1 MRVCKSGPGGKSSC
15 PPRARRQANRN
26 RRRTQR
32 GKSAS
37 RDRTAGSRTNTGSTK
52 KVLNAGN
59 IVNFSEPKKTGK
71 ERREERREKRKKNE
85 RASQQ
90 RYSNPRFL

>member
-1 MRVCKSGPGGKSSC
+1 MKVCKSGPGGRCSG
-15 PPRARRQANRN
+15 RAGRMANRD

-32 GKSAS
+32 GKSTS
-37 RDRTAGSRTNTGSTK
+37 TNMVRGGFSSNTGSTK

-71 ERREERREKRKKNE
+71 ERREERRTQRKKNE

-90 RYSNPRFL
+90 RYSNPRFM

>member
-1 MRVCKSGPGGKSSC
+1 MKCVSSDGKKASC
-15 PPRARRQANRN
+15 PPRARRQANRD

-37 RDRTAGSRTNTGSTK
+37 RDRVTGSRTNTGSNK
-52 KVLNAGN
+52 KVLSAGQV
-59 IVNFSEPKKTGK
+59 INFSEPKKTGK
-71 ERREERREKRKKNE
+71 ERREERRAERKKNE

-90 RYSNPRFL
+90 RYGNPRYL

>member
-1 MRVCKSGPGGKSSC
+1 MKVCKSGPGGKVSC
-15 PPRARRQANRN
+15 PPRARRAANRA

-37 RDRTAGSRTNTGSTK
+37 RDMVTGSRTNTGSNK
-52 KVLNAGN
+52 KVLSAGQ

-71 ERREERREKRKKNE
+71 ERREERRAQRKKNE

-90 RYSNPRFL
+90 RYSNPRFM